1 MPMAGSFLFEP
12 HLAPIVVSGTGTGT
26 SATTTPEISIDSL
39 IYTAEV
45 RFMVDERNEEGR
57 VEAALVN
64 PETKTAD
71 WLETI
76 YREDSAVVL
85 QAAYRV
91 TGNVDDAEDVLQ
103 TVFARLAN
111 RERAPDFSTGS
122 RAYLRRAATNAAL
135 DIVQSRYARSG
146 VSLEVTGEDVERD
159 PGPAPD
165 RQHHGRELQRQLR
178 RALSKISRRG
188 AEIFVLRY
196 FEGLD
201 NTEIAEHLDTSANT
215 VAVTLHRAR
224 ALLKDE
230 MAPFMGGMQ

>member
-1 MPMAGSFLFEP
+1 
-12 HLAPIVVSGTGTGT
+12 
-26 SATTTPEISIDSL
+26 
-39 IYTAEV
+39 
-45 RFMVDERNEEGR
+45 MVDDRSEEDR
-57 VEAALVN
+57 VEAALVS
-64 PETKTAD
+64 PEIETAG
-71 WLETI
+71 WLESI
-76 YREDSAVVL
+76 YRQDASVVL
-85 QAAYRV
+85 QTAYRV
-91 TGNVDDAEDVLQ
+91 TGKVEDAEDVLQ

-111 RERAPDFSTGS
+111 RDRPPDFSTGS

-165 RQHHGRELQRQLR
+165 RQHHGRELQQQLR

-201 NTEIAEHLDTSANT
+201 NTEIAKQLDTSTNT

-224 ALLKDE
+224 ALIKDE

>member
-1 MPMAGSFLFEP
+1 
-12 HLAPIVVSGTGTGT
+12 
-26 SATTTPEISIDSL
+26 
-39 IYTAEV
+39 
-45 RFMVDERNEEGR
+45 MVDERNEEDR

-64 PETKTAD
+64 PETETAG

-76 YREDSAVVL
+76 YREDATVVL
-85 QAAYRV
+85 QTAYRV
-91 TGNVDDAEDVLQ
+91 TGNADDAEDVLQ
-103 TVFARLAN
+103 TVFTRLAN
-111 RERAPDFSTGS
+111 RERPPDFSTGS

-135 DIVQSRYARSG
+135 DIVQSRYVRSG
-146 VSLEVTGEDVERD
+146 VSLEVTGEEVGYD

-165 RQHHGRELQRQLR
+165 RQHHGRQLHQHLR

-201 NTEIAEHLDTSANT
+201 NTEIAEHLGTSTNT

-224 ALLKDE
+224 TRLKDE
-230 MAPFMGGMQ
+230 MGEFMGGMQ

>member
-1 MPMAGSFLFEP
+1 
-12 HLAPIVVSGTGTGT
+12 
-26 SATTTPEISIDSL
+26 
-39 IYTAEV
+39 
-45 RFMVDERNEEGR
+45 MVDERIEEGR
-57 VEAALVN
+57 VEAALAN
-64 PETKTAD
+64 PETETIG

-76 YREDSAVVL
+76 YREDATVVL

-103 TVFARLAN
+103 TIFTRLAN
-111 RERAPDFSTGS
+111 RKLPPNFSTGS

-135 DIVQSRYARSG
+135 DIVQSRYVRSG

-165 RQHHGRELQRQLR
+165 QQQHGRQLQQQLR
-178 RALSKISRRG
+178 QALAKISRRS

-201 NTEIAEHLDTSANT
+201 NTEIAEQLGTSTNT

-224 ALLKDE
+224 ARLKEE
-230 MAPFMGGMQ
+230 MGQFMGGMQ